1 MSVISAYMDFR
12 PGTLLRGAMM
22 CVCLFNEIRLY
33 HRHSFNI
40 SPYMD
45 IRPGTLL
52 HDVMMCVCLI
62 IEFNVNRRHSLNHN
76 YYTII
81 FSIRRPLQPVKG
93 DINIQCL
100 ISICLRIQL

>member
-1 MSVISAYMDFR
+1 MYVCSSECVSMRIKKYSVSDISAYMDFR

-22 CVCLFNEIRLY
+22 CVCLFNEIHLY

-52 HDVMMCVCLI
+52 HDVMMCVCFI
-62 IEFNVNRRHSLNHN
+62 IEFM
-76 YYTII
+76 
-81 FSIRRPLQPVKG
+81 
-93 DINIQCL
+93 
-100 ISICLRIQL
+100 